1 MMFRLDPSQLVSTMV
16 VEHDC
21 ELNLDIKDEMLE
33 SMNEKADT
41 MRKRIVD
48 ILGEDIGKLD
58 NCISWRGNYVALKSD
73 PLNYSD
79 PLKSE
84 CFQTKNMC

>member
-1 MMFRLDPSQLVSTMV
+1 MSALALGQN
-16 VEHDC
+16 C
-21 ELNLDIKDEMLE
+21 KLNLDIKDEMLE
-33 SMNEKADT
+33 SMNEKADN

-58 NCISWRGNYVALKSD
+58 NCISWRENSVALKSN

-84 CFQTKNMC
+84 RLQTKNMC

>member
-1 MMFRLDPSQLVSTMV
+1 MV

-33 SMNEKADT
+33 SMNEKADN

-58 NCISWRGNYVALKSD
+58 KCISWRGISVPLKSD
-73 PLNYSD
+73 SLNYSD

-84 CFQTKNMC
+84 CLQTKNMC

>member
-1 MMFRLDPSQLVSTMV
+1 MSALALGQN
-16 VEHDC
+16 C
-21 ELNLDIKDEMLE
+21 KLNLDIKDEMLE
-33 SMNEKADT
+33 SMNEKADN

-58 NCISWRGNYVALKSD
+58 NCISWRGNSVPLKND
-73 PLNYSD
+73 PLNYFN

-84 CFQTKNMC
+84 RLQTKNMC

>member
-1 MMFRLDPSQLVSTMV
+1 MI
-16 VEHDC
+16 VEQDC
-21 ELNLDIKDEMLE
+21 KLNLDIKDEMLE
-33 SMNEKADT
+33 SMNEKADN

-58 NCISWRGNYVALKSD
+58 KCICRRGNSFALKSD

-79 PLKSE
+79 PLESE
-84 CFQTKNMC
+84 CLQTKNMC

>member
-1 MMFRLDPSQLVSTMV
+1 MMFHLDPSQLVSTMV
-16 VEHDC
+16 DEHDC

-41 MRKRIVD
+41 MRKKIVD

-58 NCISWRGNYVALKSD
+58 NCISWRGN
-73 PLNYSD
+73 
-79 PLKSE
+79 
-84 CFQTKNMC
+84 